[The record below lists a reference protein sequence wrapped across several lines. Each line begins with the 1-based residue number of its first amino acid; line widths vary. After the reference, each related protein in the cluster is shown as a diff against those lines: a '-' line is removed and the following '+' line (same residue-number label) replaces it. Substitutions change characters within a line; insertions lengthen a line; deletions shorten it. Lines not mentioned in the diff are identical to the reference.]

1 MAWKKLGSAFSS
13 GFMMIPNWGGTIGA
27 FKDMSAIQRP
37 IDAGGTG
44 QHESQEVQ
52 QGQLPN
58 PAPGTDQPSASVP
71 AGE

>member
-1 MAWKKLGSAFSS
+1 
-13 GFMMIPNWGGTIGA
+13 
-27 FKDMSAIQRP
+27 MSAIQRP

-71 AGE
+71 AGSNSTGKAVGRAEPADCPGSRDGQ